1 MLRLSL
7 ITASNRQPEWVDAGA
22 DDYAKRLRG
31 RCTLE
36 IKTVPLAR
44 RTATTPAER
53 AIHDEGERMLA
64 AVPAGAHVVALLETG
79 KPWSTKELAAK
90 LEGWMQRG
98 APVALL
104 VGGPDGLSRGA
115 SRAPTNAG
123 RCRVSRCRTASFAW
137 SPPKRCT
144 ALGRCWRTTPITAR
158 EHYRKPEQ
166 AALRPERVQR

>member
-1 MLRLSL
+1 MLRLTL

-44 RTATTPAER
+44 RTATTPVER
-53 AIHDEGERMLA
+53 AMHDEGERLLA
-64 AVPAGAHVVALLETG
+64 QLPPGAHVVALLERG
-79 KPWSTKELAAK
+79 KPWSTKELAGK

-104 VGGPDGLSRGA
+104 VGGPDGLSPECVA
-115 SRAPTNAG
+115 RANEGWSLSPLTLPHG
-123 RCRVSRCRTASFAW
+123 LVRVVAAEALYRAW
-137 SPPKRCT
+137 SLLDNHPYHR
-144 ALGRCWRTTPITAR
+144 A
-158 EHYRKPEQ
+158 
-166 AALRPERVQR
+166 

>member
-7 ITASNRQPEWVDAGA
+7 ITASNRPPEWVDHGA

-64 AVPAGAHVVALLETG
+64 AVPAGAHVVALLEKG

-90 LEGWMQRG
+90 LETWMQRG
-98 APVALL
+98 APVCLL
-104 VGGPDGLSRGA
+104 VGGPDGLSP
-115 SRAPTNAG
+115 SCVERANERWSLSNLTLPHG
-123 RCRVSRCRTASFAW
+123 LVRVVVAEALYRAW
-137 SPPKRCT
+137 SLLENHPYHR
-144 ALGRCWRTTPITAR
+144 A
-158 EHYRKPEQ
+158 
-166 AALRPERVQR
+166 

>member
-7 ITASNRQPEWVDAGA
+7 ISASNRQPEWVDDGA
-22 DDYAKRLRG
+22 DEYAKRLRG

-36 IKTVPLAR
+36 IETVPLAR
-44 RTATTPAER
+44 RTASTPAER

-64 AVPAGAHVVALLETG
+64 RVPQGAHVVALLETG

-104 VGGPDGLSRGA
+104 VGGPDGLSPDCVA
-115 SRAPTNAG
+115 RANERWSLSSLTLPHG
-123 RCRVSRCRTASFAW
+123 LVRVVVAEALYRAW
-137 SPPKRCT
+137 SLLENHPYHR
-144 ALGRCWRTTPITAR
+144 A
-158 EHYRKPEQ
+158 
-166 AALRPERVQR
+166 